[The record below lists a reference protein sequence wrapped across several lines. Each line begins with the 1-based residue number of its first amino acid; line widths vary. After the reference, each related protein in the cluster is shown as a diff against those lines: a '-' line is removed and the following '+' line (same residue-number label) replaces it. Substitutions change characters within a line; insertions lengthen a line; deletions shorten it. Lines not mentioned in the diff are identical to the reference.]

1 MTTEALMGKARNLL
15 SMARSALHYERALTK
30 ASGESFN
37 VFNILRIAHYEVRT
51 HSPILAE
58 LLNPK
63 GSHGQ
68 GAVFL
73 KDFCSTVGIRDF
85 DAESGW
91 VRLESHIGRQTT
103 DEGGR
108 IDILVADRNGSQLII
123 ENKIYALEQPNQLK
137 RYKNYS
143 PKAHLLFLTLFGEAS
158 EDRGMCSSADAKNIS
173 YSSDVLRWLEQCRK
187 EAANAPI
194 VRETIAQ
201 YIHLVKQLTQQNTNT
216 RMSQQL
222 TAAVLQD
229 EATYLAYTELCKTK
243 QTIQVTILTKL
254 KHHLEPVSVAFGLT
268 LDFSAADMTNRYG
281 AFHFTSPR
289 LDEQK
294 VKISFQFGQENL
306 GGCIFG
312 FSRLS
317 RGSVC
322 PMEEKLFTAFKNS
335 FTGAKRSPDWWVV
348 LASWDLHSQW
358 DETTMAAI
366 QFGTFHNELQE
377 VLRKLVAVFD
387 QATHLPVRED

>member
-194 VRETIAQ
+194 VRETIA
-201 YIHLVKQLTQQNTNT
+201 
-216 RMSQQL
+216 
-222 TAAVLQD
+222 
-229 EATYLAYTELCKTK
+229 
-243 QTIQVTILTKL
+243 
-254 KHHLEPVSVAFGLT
+254 
-268 LDFSAADMTNRYG
+268 SAIY
-281 AFHFTSPR
+281 P
-289 LDEQK
+289 
-294 VKISFQFGQENL
+294 
-306 GGCIFG
+306 
-312 FSRLS
+312 SR
-317 RGSVC
+317 
-322 PMEEKLFTAFKNS
+322 
-335 FTGAKRSPDWWVV
+335 
-348 LASWDLHSQW
+348 
-358 DETTMAAI
+358 
-366 QFGTFHNELQE
+366 
-377 VLRKLVAVFD
+377 
-387 QATHLPVRED
+387 